1 MTQINDGQNQIEVR
15 IEAGQFEVTLKAN
28 QYQAGQQAFIE
39 TLLAEAPTL
48 LPGRLTVNQDNEL
61 MIQYTLPKWGQT
73 LQIAS
78 QAANQQE
85 RLRLAIM
92 LNVLGHWQGQNVN
105 LFLAPQNI
113 WVTEQ
118 QIRLA
123 HRGFEGV
130 VIPEQQDSLGFLARY
145 KALVLNTLN
154 PKYEYVAL
162 VNGSA
167 AMRNPFEQS
176 IVVAESVQAITQILQ
191 AEYRR
196 MTLNQV
202 PVKQS
207 RYTWLRWG
215 FGVIAVSTF
224 VLAGSVGYLSGVKA
238 PEQTRVIN
246 SQAAFM
252 TKDYNQ
258 TTDILKADNP
268 KQLAKSAQY
277 VLAASYINLDNLTN
291 QQKKT
296 LLNQISPQS
305 DTNTLLYWI
314 NTGRGDFKTALSL
327 AKNLGDNQ
335 LTLYA
340 YTKLYDVTKAD
351 DRMDGTQKQK
361 RLKQYQASIQKYVKK
376 LGGKA
381 NGLEK

>member
-48 LPGRLTVNQDNEL
+48 LPGQLTVNQDNEL

-92 LNVLGHWQGQNVN
+92 LNVLGHWQDQNVN

-118 QIRLA
+118 QIRMA
-123 HRGFEGV
+123 HRGFEGIV
-130 VIPEQQDSLGFLARY
+130 TPEQQDSVGFLAQY

-176 IVVAESVQAITQILQ
+176 IVVAENVQAITQILQ
-191 AEYRR
+191 AEYRQ

-207 RYTWLRWG
+207 LYTWLRWG
-215 FGVIAVSTF
+215 FGVLAISTL

-268 KQLAKSAQY
+268 KQLVKSAQY

-351 DRMDGTQKQK
+351 DHMDGTQKQK
-361 RLKQYQASIQKYVKK
+361 RLKQYQANIQKLVKK

>member
-39 TLLAEAPTL
+39 TLLAETPTL
-48 LPGRLTVNQDNEL
+48 LPGQLTVTQDNEL
-61 MIQYTLPKWGQT
+61 MIQYALPKWGQT
-73 LQIAS
+73 LQAAS

-176 IVVAESVQAITQILQ
+176 IVVAENVQAITQILQ

-215 FGVIAVSTF
+215 FGVLVVSTL

>member
-61 MIQYTLPKWGQT
+61 MIQYALPKWGQT
-73 LQIAS
+73 LQAAS

-176 IVVAESVQAITQILQ
+176 IVVAENVQAITQILQ

-215 FGVIAVSTF
+215 FGVLVVSTL

>member
-61 MIQYTLPKWGQT
+61 MIQYALPKWGQT
-73 LQIAS
+73 LQAAS

-123 HRGFEGV
+123 HRGFEGI
-130 VIPEQQDSLGFLARY
+130 VIPEQQDSVGFLARY

-176 IVVAESVQAITQILQ
+176 IVVAENVQAITQILQ

-215 FGVIAVSTF
+215 FGVLVVSTL

>member
-39 TLLAEAPTL
+39 TLLAETPTL
-48 LPGRLTVNQDNEL
+48 LPGQLTVTQDNEL
-61 MIQYTLPKWGQT
+61 MIQYALPKWGQT
-73 LQIAS
+73 LQAAS

>member
-61 MIQYTLPKWGQT
+61 MIQYALPKWGQT
-73 LQIAS
+73 LQAAS

-123 HRGFEGV
+123 HRGFEGI
-130 VIPEQQDSLGFLARY
+130 VIPEQQDSVGFLARY

>member
-1 MTQINDGQNQIEVR
+1 
-15 IEAGQFEVTLKAN
+15 
-28 QYQAGQQAFIE
+28 
-39 TLLAEAPTL
+39 
-48 LPGRLTVNQDNEL
+48 
-61 MIQYTLPKWGQT
+61 MIQYALPKWGQT
-73 LQIAS
+73 LQAAS

-118 QIRLA
+118 QIRMA
-123 HRGFEGV
+123 HRGFEGIV
-130 VIPEQQDSLGFLARY
+130 TPEQQDSVGFLARY

-176 IVVAESVQAITQILQ
+176 IVVAENVQAITQILQ
-191 AEYRR
+191 AEYRQ

-207 RYTWLRWG
+207 LYTWLRWG
-215 FGVIAVSTF
+215 FGVLAISTL

>member
-61 MIQYTLPKWGQT
+61 MIQYALPKWGQT
-73 LQIAS
+73 LQAAS

-123 HRGFEGV
+123 HRGFEGI